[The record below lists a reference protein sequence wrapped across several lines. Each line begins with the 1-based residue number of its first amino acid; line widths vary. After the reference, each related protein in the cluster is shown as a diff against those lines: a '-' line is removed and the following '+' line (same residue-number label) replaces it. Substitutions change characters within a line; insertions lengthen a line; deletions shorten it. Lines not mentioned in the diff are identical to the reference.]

1 MILHLWQCQA
11 PASLCGL
18 FISHS
23 GGEPAVCLAQAD
35 KVACLAGLMQPSLLE
50 DGQVCV
56 DMGPPVLDGPQVP
69 TTLEPTQVSS
79 KSAHS
84 CRHPQASR
92 RTLTTAPEALCE
104 VWLLWP
110 MPMAAD
116 MLPAQ
121 GRQGCQLLQGSRVV
135 QAQLSAAGREWLVT
149 CVSMGNPHAIVYST
163 ADGASIRVL
172 RTATPPS
179 DP

>member
-1 MILHLWQCQA
+1 
-11 PASLCGL
+11 
-18 FISHS
+18 
-23 GGEPAVCLAQAD
+23 
-35 KVACLAGLMQPSLLE
+35 
-50 DGQVCV
+50 
-56 DMGPPVLDGPQVP
+56 
-69 TTLEPTQVSS
+69 
-79 KSAHS
+79 
-84 CRHPQASR
+84 
-92 RTLTTAPEALCE
+92 
-104 VWLLWP
+104 

-116 MLPAQ
+116 MLSAQ

-149 CVSMGNPHAIVYST
+149 CVSMGNPHAITYST